1 MQKRRRRQLITTPSP
16 PPLPQGSKAPLPP
29 ANSKRSHVLH
39 QATARLRGSF
49 ITPMATRKPSRRQK
63 LITRGAPPSPLPSP
77 QEYKTPTHRP
87 HSKPSRVLHQATAR
101 LRGRFMTSMAALKRL
116 HRRSP
121 ITHGAPPSRPPS
133 TPAYRATTRGTISK
147 PSHVLHQATARL
159 RGSFITSMA
168 TLKRLRRHSPI
179 THGAPPSPPP
189 SNQECRTPIQMTD
202 SPPSRV
208 PRQAIA

>member
-1 MQKRRRRQLITTPSP
+1 
-16 PPLPQGSKAPLPP
+16 
-29 ANSKRSHVLH
+29 
-39 QATARLRGSF
+39 
-49 ITPMATRKPSRRQK
+49 MATGKPSHK
-63 LITRGAPPSPLPSP
+63 LKRITHGAPPSRPPSD
-77 QEYKTPTHRP
+77 QECRTPTQRTDSP
-87 HSKPSRVLHQATAR
+87 PSRVPRQATAQ
-101 LRGRFMTSMAALKRL
+101 LLGRFMTSMAALKRL